1 MIVSDLS
8 FFCCYFVAQNDRT
21 TKSNGVS
28 YIIQRGA
35 EAVFTPEG
43 QREIRKNIDLYK
55 SNARTLTKALD
66 KCGLW
71 YCGGKNAPY
80 IWMKCPDG
88 MGSWEFFDYL
98 LKEIQVVGTPGEGFG
113 ACGEGYFR
121 FSTFG
126 NPDDTKEAASRLK
139 KLLGKK

>member
-1 MIVSDLS
+1 MWVR
-8 FFCCYFVAQNDRT
+8 DRT

-71 YCGGKNAPY
+71 YCGGKNSPY
-80 IWMKCPDG
+80 IWFKCPDG
-88 MGSWEFFDYL
+88 MGSWEAFDL
-98 LKEIQVVGTPGEGFG
+98 LLNEAQVVTTPGAGFG
-113 ACGEGYFR
+113 KCGEGYLR
-121 FSTFG
+121 LSAFG
-126 NPDDTKEAASRLK
+126 DTETAKEAADRIVRVF
-139 KLLGKK
+139 GKQNKE